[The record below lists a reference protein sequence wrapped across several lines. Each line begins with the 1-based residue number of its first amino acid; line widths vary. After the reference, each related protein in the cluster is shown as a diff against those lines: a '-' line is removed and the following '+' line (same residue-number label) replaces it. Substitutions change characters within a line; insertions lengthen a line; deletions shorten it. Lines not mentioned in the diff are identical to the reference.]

1 MDLGIPLPIPP
12 VVDLRVPTHDLK
24 LPNFQPPT
32 WVRIPVYREDVPD
45 VAPTKTEEKEEEPE
59 EEKELN
65 TPPPVKAPPIDLPE
79 GIFNTIEVPLVGIE
93 IPIPPQEILV
103 TAGTTASIAAVASVG
118 GTLAATAMFKQ
129 VVKIL
134 NPVIKAVLKKLAKAK
149 GKTLPTWSRQRL
161 ENKRKAIAKE

>member
-1 MDLGIPLPIPP
+1 
-12 VVDLRVPTHDLK
+12 
-24 LPNFQPPT
+24 
-32 WVRIPVYREDVPD
+32 
-45 VAPTKTEEKEEEPE
+45 
-59 EEKELN
+59 
-65 TPPPVKAPPIDLPE
+65 
-79 GIFNTIEVPLVGIE
+79 
-93 IPIPPQEILV
+93 V

-134 NPVIKAVLKKLAKAK
+134 NPVIKTVLKKLAKAK

>member
-1 MDLGIPLPIPP
+1 MIPLVPIPIP
-12 VVDLRVPTHDLK
+12 APTDLLVPTHDLK

-32 WVRIPVYREDVPD
+32 WVPIPVYREDVPD
-45 VAPTKTEEKEEEPE
+45 VAKPTAKEKEEES
-59 EEKELN
+59 EEKELD
-65 TPPPVKAPPIDLPE
+65 TPDPVKAPPIDLPE
-79 GIFNTIEVPLVGIE
+79 GIFNTIQVPVVGIE

-134 NPVIKAVLKKLAKAK
+134 NPV
-149 GKTLPTWSRQRL
+149 SRPC
-161 ENKRKAIAKE
+161 

>member
-1 MDLGIPLPIPP
+1 MIPLVPTPIPAP
-12 VVDLRVPTHDLK
+12 VDLRVPSHDLK

-32 WVRIPVYREDVPD
+32 WVPIPVYREDVPD
-45 VAPTKTEEKEEEPE
+45 VAPTKTKEKEEEPE
-59 EEKELN
+59 AKPV
-65 TPPPVKAPPIDLPE
+65 PPIKAPSIDIPE
-79 GIFNTIEVPLVGIE
+79 GIFNTIEVPVVGIE

-134 NPVIKAVLKKLAKAK
+134 NPVIKTVLKKVAKAK